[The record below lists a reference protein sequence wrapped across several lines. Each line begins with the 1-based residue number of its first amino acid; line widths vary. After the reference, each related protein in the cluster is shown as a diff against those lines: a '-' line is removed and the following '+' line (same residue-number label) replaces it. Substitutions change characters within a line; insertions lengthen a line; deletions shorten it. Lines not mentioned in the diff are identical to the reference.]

1 MENILLDL
9 SLVIVIATILGFLA
23 LKLKQPLILGYVLG
37 GIILGPILGI
47 VKTTEPLLL
56 LSELGVALLL
66 FAIGLELDFKRIRE
80 VGVLS
85 AIIGLLQVT
94 ITTIVSLFLL
104 HFFNLPLLTAFYFSL
119 LVSFSSTIVVV
130 KLLHEKKELESLH
143 GELALGILVIQ
154 DIIAVLILSFLPLI
168 NNFSIN
174 TITPFILHLIE
185 YLIIIFLI
193 SKYFLKWFLR
203 QITKY
208 TDLTFISALTFVFL
222 LGFLAQIF
230 DLSFSIGA
238 FIAGVLFSSSITQTE
253 VLGRIK
259 PLKDFFIV
267 LFFATF
273 GMQIVFDNITLVLKY
288 LIPLLILVLIL
299 KPIIIY
305 FISKLF
311 GYGFRT
317 GILTALVLAQSGEF
331 ALVLSDV
338 GFKLG
343 HLKPE
348 DLSIISFIVLITM
361 TLSAYIIKYDQKLYE
376 IIVRKLKFNL
386 DEHHYHK
393 EYLEKHSKK
402 LKDHYIIFGYHLLSE
417 GLIER
422 LEEDKK
428 TVLIVDH
435 NPEKIKELYNLGKR
449 ALLLEL
455 DNVDAYE
462 KLNLHKAKA
471 VISTINH
478 LQGNLTLIRHSKL
491 INPKVKV
498 IVTTNNEHDYKLLKE
513 AGADFVALPL
523 FLAGKEMADHILML
537 TDIHKREKLYP
548 KLIRELEKI
557 KEHIKKVSYSEN
569 RIEEY
574 LEKTI
579 VSEHIKK
586 ARKDFQRKKTKEK
599 KENKK
604 QKDKNKKSNKK
615 NIKSKKQNKK
625 QKNQKNKNR
634 RK

>member
-1 MENILLDL
+1 MLDNLLLDL
-9 SLVIVIATILGFLA
+9 SLVIVVATIFGFLA
-23 LKLKQPLILGYVLG
+23 LKFKQPLILGYVLG
-37 GIILGPILGI
+37 GILLGPILGI

-80 VGVLS
+80 VGLLS
-85 AIIGLLQVT
+85 AIIGLLQV
-94 ITTIVSLFLL
+94 ILTTIFSLILL
-104 HFFNLPLLTAFYFSL
+104 YFFNLPLLVSFYFSL
-119 LVSFSSTIVVV
+119 LIAFSSTIVVV

-154 DIIAVLILSFLPLI
+154 DIIAVLVLSFLPLI
-168 NNFSIN
+168 NDFSI
-174 TITPFILHLIE
+174 TKLTPFIIHLVE

-193 SKYFLKWFLR
+193 SKYFLNWFLR

-208 TDLTFISALTFVFL
+208 TELAFISALTFVFL
-222 LGFLAQIF
+222 LGFLAQLL

-273 GMQIVFDNITLVLKY
+273 GMQIAFNNFSTVIKYILPLLLLVL
-288 LIPLLILVLIL
+288 LL
-299 KPIIIY
+299 KPLIIY
-305 FISKLF
+305 FISKIF

-317 GILTALVLAQSGEF
+317 AILTSIVLAQSGEF
-331 ALVLSDV
+331 ALVLADV
-338 GFKLG
+338 GFKLK
-343 HLKPE
+343 HLQSE
-348 DLSIISFIVLITM
+348 HLSIISLIVLITM
-361 TLSAYIIKYDQKLYE
+361 TLSAYMIKYDQKIYE
-376 IIVRKLKFNL
+376 FIVRKFKFNL
-386 DEHHYHK
+386 KEFHYHK
-393 EYLEKHSKK
+393 DYLERHSKK
-402 LKDHYIIFGYHLLSE
+402 LKSHYIIFGYHLLAE

-478 LQGNLTLIRHSKL
+478 LHGNLTLIRHSKL
-491 INPKVKV
+491 ISPKVKV

-523 FLAGKEMADHILML
+523 FLAGKEMADHILMI
-537 TDIHKREKLYP
+537 TDVSRREKLYP
-548 KLIRELEKI
+548 KLIKELEKI
-557 KEHIKKVSYSEN
+557 KEHVKKLEYSEN

-586 ARKDFQRKKTKEK
+586 ARKDFKRKNNN
-599 KENKK
+599 NKK
-604 QKDKNKKSNKK
+604 SKNNKKNNKKNKTAEKNKKNNS
-615 NIKSKKQNKK
+615 KSKK
-625 QKNQKNKNR
+625 
-634 RK
+634 